1 MRPWHFDQELIA
13 ELCKSIGVPLDQ
25 RTMAYIVAEDDRY
38 PLLCINGS
46 QTFGIWLD
54 PDTRKPRSMRRQCLC
69 SAGYDDQCIC
79 DL

>member
-1 MRPWHFDQELIA
+1 MQPWHFDKAVIKA
-13 ELCKSIGVPLDQ
+13 LCKSVGVTLDQ
-25 RTMAYIVAEDDRY
+25 HTWAHIIAEDDRY